1 MTATVLANR
10 KTKPASRLE
19 PSTSRL
25 PTVFFS
31 YSRTNEPE
39 VQQLL
44 RRLEATCRVRVLID
58 TQQIH
63 PSEPWEP
70 RLAALIRS
78 ADKVVFFISKDSI
91 ASRPCSWELSVAE
104 GLGKHV
110 IPAVLQRIEKTDA
123 EQGFVIPPNLQARNF
138 IFFDHPVTYDDGLW
152 SLVAAVEQNI
162 VWIREHTRIGELAY
176 RWNEPR
182 RTNDKLLRGREL
194 LIAERWLATWPPSA
208 PPPTPLH
215 REFIEHSRRIAT
227 SFERGLIAALSIVG
241 VSIASLGAW
250 ALLKQ
255 EEATHQRS
263 IAAKTEERAL
273 TSEQIARREEAKA
286 FVQQSQAATRRHET
300 TRGLE
305 LAVAAAKVADQAT
318 MPEVE
323 RALYAAAWGHH
334 EVRRVQ
340 LQGVALDAEFDGHG
354 GIIVDGK
361 QERSYYDMRLDW
373 MRSEP
378 YGTKSR
384 SAGIGSLWGLAW
396 LRAPSR
402 DQEPKEQ
409 RAWRRVDGDVE
420 VVIDGEFGEDLR
432 IFAGER
438 EIWSTWVQFSTN
450 VMVDSG
456 GRVVVFGAIQDISM
470 NEDTAGTFSG
480 TLKFLETH
488 NPEQQH
494 ILGEIET
501 LDRNW
506 RDYVAISPAGDTLA
520 YADPKPSASGQWRE
534 PVVINT
540 IPGILSGAR
549 GDAGGVRATLG
560 GHGQS
565 LSSLDYS
572 LDGSHI
578 LTLTPGGILRL
589 WSPDVFVDESSL
601 ASHHGARLTRL
612 GNPFS
617 SPEASTPSPRMRA
630 FHTDVISGMVTI
642 PGGRGTATASL
653 DGKVVHWPNE
663 GVAPV
668 VLYDD
673 ADHPAIALAYA
684 ASSDDEGVY
693 IVTIDGLYRLG
704 LDGHQQRLATF
715 EDTYSRRDGSY
726 GSGATARVVPGLT
739 SEGPLVEIGTGRG
752 FGLVVDVARRE
763 VLWKGHCAER
773 PRVDSRIGTLS
784 CPRVPDELE
793 RQEWPMMLY
802 RRGDRLEEHDPYDP
816 LDPEHRHVEVI
827 PVGDC
832 RRAVVGGALFDFE
845 QGREIIRFSDVPAL
859 QNAKLEGLPVFCS
872 VEDLVGYS
880 QDLLSR
886 VLEPGRPNPKP
897 EASVPTIASPAELP
911 PPDWTVRPEPS
922 DVDPLALVGKLPT
935 VLLQTPWA
943 RVALN
948 DLLGED
954 LPELESR
961 MEVTSE
967 MQRHGDLVIATGC
980 MAHLCTMEEMA
991 LVIEIPTARI
1001 HAAILTCPQ
1010 RIKVYSPKGT
1020 RPPAKL
1026 ESMVV
1031 EMRGYAEPECE

>member
-10 KTKPASRLE
+10 TAEPASRLDTA
-19 PSTSRL
+19 TSRL

-44 RRLEATCRVRVLID
+44 RRLEATGRVKVLID

-78 ADKVVFFISKDSI
+78 ADKVVFFISKESI
-91 ASRPCSWELSVAE
+91 VSRPCSWELGVAE

-110 IPAVLQRIEKTDA
+110 IPAVLQRIEKSDA
-123 EQGFVIPPNLQARNF
+123 ARGFVIPPSLQALNF
-138 IFFDHPVTYDDGLW
+138 IFFDRTETYDDGLW

-162 VWIREHTRIGELAY
+162 VWIREHTRLGELAY
-176 RWNEPR
+176 RWDEPR

-194 LIAERWLATWPPSA
+194 FIAERWLATWPPAA

-215 REFIEHSRRIAT
+215 REFIEQSRRVAT

-263 IAAKTEERAL
+263 IAAETEERAL

-286 FVQQSQAATRRHET
+286 LVQQSQAATRRHET

-323 RALYAAAWGHH
+323 RALYAAVWGHH

-340 LQGVALDAEFDGHG
+340 LPGVALDAEFDGHG
-354 GIIVDGK
+354 GIMVGGE

-378 YGTKSR
+378 YGIKSR
-384 SAGIGSLWGLAW
+384 SSGIGSLWSLAS
-396 LRAPSR
+396 LRMPSR
-402 DQEPKEQ
+402 GQEPKEQ
-409 RAWRRVDGDVE
+409 RSWRRVGSDVE
-420 VVIDGEFGEDLR
+420 VVVDGEFGDDLR
-432 IFAGER
+432 ILAGKR
-438 EIWSTWVQFSTN
+438 EVWSTWVQFSSN
-450 VMVDSG
+450 VMVDPG
-456 GRVVVFGAIQDISM
+456 GRVVVFGAIQDISL
-470 NEDTAGTFSG
+470 NEGTNGTYSG
-480 TLKFLETH
+480 TLKFLET
-488 NPEQQH
+488 NYPEQQH
-494 ILGEIET
+494 ILGELET
-501 LDRNW
+501 LDRDW
-506 RDYVAISPAGDTLA
+506 RDYVAISPAGDTLT
-520 YADPKPSASGQWRE
+520 YADPKPAISGQWRE

-540 IPGILSGAR
+540 TLGILSGAR
-549 GDAGGVRATLG
+549 GEAGGVRATLG

-572 LDGSHI
+572 LDGSYI
-578 LTLTPGGILRL
+578 LTLVPGGILRL
-589 WSPDVFVDESSL
+589 WSLDVFVDEWSL
-601 ASHHGARLTRL
+601 ASHHGARLARL
-612 GNPFS
+612 GTPS
-617 SPEASTPSPRMRA
+617 ASPETSKPSPQMRA

-653 DGKVVHWPNE
+653 DGKVVHWPSD

-668 VLYDD
+668 VLYEDV
-673 ADHPAIALAYA
+673 DHPAVALAHA
-684 ASSDDEGVY
+684 ASSDDDGVY
-693 IVTIDGLYRLG
+693 IVTIDGLHRLG
-704 LDGHQQRLATF
+704 LDGHQERLATF

-726 GSGATARVVPGLT
+726 GSGTTARVVSGLT

-752 FGLVVDVARRE
+752 FGLVVDMARHE
-763 VLWKGHCAER
+763 VLWKGPCAER
-773 PRVDSRIGTLS
+773 PRVDPRLGTLS

-793 RQEWPMMLY
+793 RHEWPMMLY

-816 LDPEHRHVEVI
+816 LDPDPQYVDVI

-832 RRAVVGGALFDFE
+832 RRAVVGGALFDFD

-880 QDLLSR
+880 QDLLAGVQR
-886 VLEPGRPNPKP
+886 PGKPNPNP
-897 EASVPTIASPAELP
+897 EASAPSPDELP
-911 PPDWTVRPEPS
+911 TPDWATRPESP

-961 MEVTSE
+961 MGVTSE

-991 LVIEIPTARI
+991 LVIEIPTAQI
-1001 HAAILTCPQ
+1001 HVAILTCPQ

-1026 ESMVV
+1026 ESMVA
-1031 EMRGYAEPECE
+1031 EMRGYAEAECE